1 MSGLLCARLT
11 AAVTPV
17 SLATDTAGNANPVFT
32 VAFAGT
38 MPSSLALEEWAAQPC
53 TSWQREAPRCGRAA
67 AMTAQ
72 VAQLSHSV
80 ACVCFQVLGI
90 EQYGVA
96 HHLGSSHGISRIIRL
111 AYHEDPAYVPLLK
124 RAYELWQELERET
137 KQVLYH
143 SNRHVVHSLSCSASS
158 KLG

>member
-1 MSGLLCARLT
+1 M
-11 AAVTPV
+11 
-17 SLATDTAGNANPVFT
+17 
-32 VAFAGT
+32 
-38 MPSSLALEEWAAQPC
+38 
-53 TSWQREAPRCGRAA
+53 
-67 AMTAQ
+67 
-72 VAQLSHSV
+72 
-80 ACVCFQVLGI
+80 FQVLGI

-137 KQVLYH
+137 NQVLHH

-158 KLG
+158 WLGKQDIFG